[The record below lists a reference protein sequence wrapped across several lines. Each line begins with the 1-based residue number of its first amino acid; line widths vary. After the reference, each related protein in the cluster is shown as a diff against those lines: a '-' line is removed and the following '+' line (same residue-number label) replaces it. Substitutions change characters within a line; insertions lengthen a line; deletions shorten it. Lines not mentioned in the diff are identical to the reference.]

1 MKIKDMVPFNPMEI
15 DPFASFNR
23 FMRGFS
29 QGIDYPNIDIIN
41 EKDKIILVADMP
53 GVDKKDVKIK
63 IKENSVVLS
72 AHVSNELK
80 DEGKN
85 YYREE
90 RTYEDYYRE
99 VPLPVPVK
107 KEGSKATLKN
117 GTLRLELK
125 KNDAENGD
133 SDVKIE

>member
-1 MKIKDMVPFNPMEI
+1 
-15 DPFASFNR
+15 
-23 FMRGFS
+23 
-29 QGIDYPNIDIIN
+29 
-41 EKDKIILVADMP
+41 VADMP